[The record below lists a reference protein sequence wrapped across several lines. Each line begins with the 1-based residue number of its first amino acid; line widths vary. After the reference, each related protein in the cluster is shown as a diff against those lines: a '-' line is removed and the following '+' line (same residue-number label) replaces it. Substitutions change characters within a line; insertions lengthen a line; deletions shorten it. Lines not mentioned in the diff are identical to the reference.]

1 MRIAR
6 KDYGMTTASEA
17 GARERDTAR
26 IALGLAVLLMLAFFW
41 PTLWSFTNTWSL
53 DRYHYAHGWL
63 VPGLVAWLIW
73 SERAAF
79 RQGRGGD
86 PLLLI
91 PLVGLSLFWLAS
103 TITHI
108 QLFYQTAFV
117 LLLVFWGFFVFGR
130 TAART
135 VVVSGAVVLLSL
147 PLWEVFVPLLR
158 RLTTLASGA
167 MVTLVRVP
175 AEIDG
180 DLIHL
185 PSGTFEIAD
194 GCAGLNYLL
203 SALVIGIVYAQVL
216 VRGTAARLLV
226 VATAMAVAIVGNWI
240 RVALLVVIGHVT
252 EMQAWLIPNHI
263 EFGWG
268 VFFVGLILFFMV
280 AGRIERRAART
291 AQKAEDEAAPAD
303 AEAVVEGEPALAE
316 PEPVVEAPLAPADT
330 GGWMKR
336 AGVASALAVA
346 GPVLFFSLAALPAV
360 DTGEPGLNG
369 VSGGTGWR
377 AVAPE
382 SNRPFDWGPSY
393 QGAQEHNRV
402 SFTDGTA
409 YVYGDRFVF
418 REQAQEA
425 KLIGYPN
432 RIARSRDI
440 LDQQVVG
447 PVDPAG
453 RLRVRQAVIRT
464 PDGPILTWYWY
475 RVGGVDTFM
484 PIHAK
489 VLEIPAFLTRRRASE
504 LIAFSAPCE
513 PTDCTNAFE
522 ALAGFMGTRRAPDTA
537 NAPD

>member
-1 MRIAR
+1 
-6 KDYGMTTASEA
+6 MTTASEA
-17 GARERDTAR
+17 GARERNRAR
-26 IALGLAVLLMLAFFW
+26 VALGLAVLLMLALFG

-53 DRYHYAHGWL
+53 ARYHYAHGWL

-73 SERAAF
+73 NERADF
-79 RQGRGGD
+79 QQGRGGD

-108 QLFYQTAFV
+108 QLFYQTGFV
-117 LLLVFWGFFVFGR
+117 LLLVFWGLFVFGR
-130 TAART
+130 SSART

-158 RLTTLASGA
+158 RLTTVMSGA
-167 MVTLVRVP
+167 MVMLVRVP
-175 AEIDG
+175 ARIEG

-203 SALVIGIVYAQVL
+203 SALVIGIVYAQVM
-216 VRGTAARLLV
+216 VRGTRARLLV

-263 EFGWG
+263 EFGWA
-268 VFFVGLILFFMV
+268 VFFAGLLLFFIV
-280 AGRIERRAART
+280 AGWIERRAAR
-291 AQKAEDEAAPAD
+291 AKPSAELEPVPA
-303 AEAVVEGEPALAE
+303 EGEPVPAE
-316 PEPVVEAPLAPADT
+316 MEPVVEAAPLAPADT
-330 GGWMKR
+330 GDWMKR
-336 AGVASALAVA
+336 AGVAAALAVA

-360 DTGEPGLNG
+360 DIAAPGLDG
-369 VSGGTGWR
+369 IGSGAGWR
-377 AVAPE
+377 AVGPE
-382 SNRPFDWGPSY
+382 SNHPFDWRPSY
-393 QGAQEHNRV
+393 QGAQQHDRV
-402 SFTDGTA
+402 SFTDGTT
-409 YVYGDRFVF
+409 YVYGDRFIF
-418 REQAQEA
+418 RRQVQDA

-432 RIARSRDI
+432 TIAASRDI
-440 LDQQVVG
+440 LDHQVVG
-447 PVDPAG
+447 PVDAAG
-453 RLRVRQAVIRT
+453 RLRVRQAVVRT

-484 PIHAK
+484 PVHAK
-489 VLEIPAFLTRRRASE
+489 VLEIPAFLTRRRVSE

-513 PTDCTNAFE
+513 PTDCIKAFE
-522 ALAGFMGTRRAPDTA
+522 ALAGFMGARRGPDPAST
-537 NAPD
+537 PD

>member
-1 MRIAR
+1 
-6 KDYGMTTASEA
+6 MTTASEA
-17 GARERDTAR
+17 GAWKRDRAR
-26 IALGLAVLLMLAFFW
+26 IAIGLAVLLMLAFFW

-53 DRYHYAHGWL
+53 ARYHYAHGWL

-73 SERAAF
+73 NERAAF
-79 RQGRGGD
+79 REGRGGD

-130 TAART
+130 ASART

-147 PLWEVFVPLLR
+147 PLWEVFVPILR
-158 RLTTLASGA
+158 RLTTLMSGA

-216 VRGTAARLLV
+216 VRGTAARILV
-226 VATAMAVAIVGNWI
+226 VATATAVAIVGNWI

-268 VFFVGLILFFMV
+268 VFFVGLVLFFMV
-280 AGRIERRAART
+280 AGRIERRAAR
-291 AQKAEDEAAPAD
+291 AAKAD
-303 AEAVVEGEPALAE
+303 GEPALAHAEGMLEDE
-316 PEPVVEAPLAPADT
+316 PAPAVREPVVEAPLAPADT

-346 GPVLFFSLAALPAV
+346 GPVLFLSLAALPAV
-360 DTGEPGLNG
+360 DDDARSLSA
-369 VSGGTGWR
+369 VAGGTGWR

-382 SNRPFDWGPSY
+382 SNRPFDWRPAY
-393 QGAQEHNRV
+393 QGAQQHDRV

-418 REQAQEA
+418 REQAQDA

-432 RIARSRDI
+432 RIAPSRDI
-440 LDQQVVG
+440 LDHQVVG

-484 PIHAK
+484 PVHAK
-489 VLEIPAFLTRRRASE
+489 VLEIPAFLTRRRASQ

-522 ALAGFMGTRRAPDTA
+522 ALAGFMGTRRAPDSA
-537 NAPD
+537 SVPE